1 MGRVRGEGPQLG
13 QLEEEL
19 VLEKEGART
28 ELLGGG
34 GVRKCRGERNVGIKE
49 LYSQDP
55 SALTCL
61 LPSSWPLNAQ
71 SQALWGLWA
80 VPPRPQTLSCTPCW
94 TWRNLYHL
102 CPRHRTTPQSIPA
115 ARKQMRRGEARQ
127 SPIGGTKEGDWGWDQ
142 IGGEGSF
149 QNSSF
154 PGFDPFPPSAS
165 ITYNGSMDSPVPLY
179 PTDCPPSY
187 EAVMGQRGD
196 SQVRAG
202 LGAGWGLLRQ
212 SLKI

>member
-19 VLEKEGART
+19 VLEEEGARS

-127 SPIGGTKEGDWGWDQ
+127 SPIGGTKERDWGW
-142 IGGEGSF
+142 GSEGTVV
-149 QNSSF
+149 N
-154 PGFDPFPPSAS
+154 PGAAIS
-165 ITYNGSMDSPVPLY
+165 
-179 PTDCPPSY
+179 
-187 EAVMGQRGD
+187 
-196 SQVRAG
+196 
-202 LGAGWGLLRQ
+202 
-212 SLKI
+212 